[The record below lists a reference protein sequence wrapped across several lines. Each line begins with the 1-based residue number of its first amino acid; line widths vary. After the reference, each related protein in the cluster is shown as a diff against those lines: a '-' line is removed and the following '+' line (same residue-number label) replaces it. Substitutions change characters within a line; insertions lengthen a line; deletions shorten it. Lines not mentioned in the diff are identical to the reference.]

1 MKPHHRPPSNW
12 TMPIFWILA
21 LHVSSANADKDKQAD
36 VLVLALPASA
46 YLLTLNKQD
55 RQGAWALTKSLG
67 LAAAGTLVLNS
78 LIDKDAPNGSSNDA
92 FPSGHA
98 AIAFGSAAFIQRRYG
113 WHPGIPAYLV
123 AAYVGWLRIETDDHD
138 AADVIGGTAVGI
150 ISSYLLTKPFTDNVR
165 ASAWTDGKSAGLQIR
180 VRW

>member
-1 MKPHHRPPSNW
+1 MGANEIVGSGGGRHARAELAHRQRC
-12 TMPIFWILA
+12 T
-21 LHVSSANADKDKQAD
+21 K
-36 VLVLALPASA
+36 
-46 YLLTLNKQD
+46 
-55 RQGAWALTKSLG
+55 RQQKH
-67 LAAAGTLVLNS
+67 
-78 LIDKDAPNGSSNDA
+78 A

-165 ASAWTDGKSAGLQIR
+165 ASAWTDGKSAGLQIQ